1 MPGLR
6 TRSAGTKVTEEEYAQ
21 IEKQAEAHGQNVSEW
36 CREAILREMRGGP
49 VGEPIHGPALAEILG
64 VRLLLVNVL
73 RPLAAGERM
82 APERFDKLL
91 DEIGEVK
98 HDLAAKLQQQAARKK
113 AQREESRGNSS
124 TSR

>member
-36 CREAILREMRGGP
+36 CREAILREMRGEP
-49 VGEPIHGPALAEILG
+49 VGEPIHDPALAEIVG

-82 APERFDKLL
+82 APETFDRLL

-98 HDLAAKLQQQAARKK
+98 HELAAKLQQQAARKK
-113 AQREESRGNSS
+113 SQREESRGNGN